1 MPDNPAKADTA
12 ILSWQTKPFGTR
24 VNVVY
29 IVTAGMQVNIAYCG
43 AGCVG
48 LLKDDFGSVK

>member
-12 ILSWQTKPFGTR
+12 ILQWQAQPFGTR

-29 IVTAGMQVNIAYCG
+29 IVAARMQINIANCC

-48 LLKDDFGSVK
+48 LLKDNFCSVK